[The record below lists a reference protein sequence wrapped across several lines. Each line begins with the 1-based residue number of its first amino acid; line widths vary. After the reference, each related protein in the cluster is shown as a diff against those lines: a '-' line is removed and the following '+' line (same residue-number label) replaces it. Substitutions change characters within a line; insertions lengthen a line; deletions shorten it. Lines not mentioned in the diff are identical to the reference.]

1 MVVMVISVMVLK
13 LLNLEVEARILIR
26 NIIKENKFTMEGRNK
41 AFNRKIMIKQITNV
55 DCCF

>member
-1 MVVMVISVMVLK
+1 MVISVMVLK